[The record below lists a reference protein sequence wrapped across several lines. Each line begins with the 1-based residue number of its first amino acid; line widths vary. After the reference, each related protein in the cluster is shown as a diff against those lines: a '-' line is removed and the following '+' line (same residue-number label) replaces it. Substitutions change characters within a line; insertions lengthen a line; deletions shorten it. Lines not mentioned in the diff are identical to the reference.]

1 MEIESFIQSKNAEF
15 EHLQKL
21 AEWEGD
27 LVAACVE
34 EKSCACIKLFNGQS
48 VTALPLVTSESRGL
62 LAKLRVATRDRVF
75 ALHRMIMIVWAPAVL
90 RTTAGSL
97 TAKIYNQST
106 GESVELCTNHP
117 VAQAAVF
124 VGRWPRAVLA
134 DQKNGL
140 ALLVSVSGVPIKKDG
155 LIGVMHPVWED
166 KLSSKMVYEKQL
178 PSLSFP
184 IDEQEPALYIKD
196 VNMLRSLVH
205 SRLHVGAVG
214 RDVNIQH
221 VNHQAPLLL
230 PPKKAGK
237 VKAPTPRGL
246 KAGKGPKLQG
256 ASCSTGCEGSAT
268 SVKIDTVPEDGLVRV
283 VGDGC
288 GPSGT
293 APKEFVA

>member
-1 MEIESFIQSKNAEF
+1 MEIESFIQSRNAEF

-34 EKSCACIKLFNGQS
+34 EKSCACIKLLNGQS
-48 VTALPLVTSESRGL
+48 VKALPLITSESRGL
-62 LAKLRVATRDRVF
+62 LAKLRVATRDRAF

-106 GESVELCTNHP
+106 GESIELCSDHP

-134 DQKNGL
+134 DQRDGL

-178 PSLSFP
+178 PSLTFP
-184 IDEQEPALYIKD
+184 IEEQEPALYIKD
-196 VNMLRSLVH
+196 TSVLKSLVH
-205 SRLHVGAVG
+205 SRIHVGAVG
-214 RDVNIQH
+214 HDIAKQRI
-221 VNHQAPLLL
+221 NHQAPLLL
-230 PPKKAGK
+230 PHKKAGRRE
-237 VKAPTPRGL
+237 TPVRKGL
-246 KAGKGPKLQG
+246 KAGKGSKLKG
-256 ASCSTGCEGSAT
+256 DASSTGCEGSAT
-268 SVKIDTVPEDGLVRV
+268 SVKIDTVPEDGSVTV
-283 VGDGC
+283 VGGVVY
-288 GPSGT
+288 GETRPQE
-293 APKEFVA
+293 AR

>member
-34 EKSCACIKLFNGQS
+34 EKSCACIKIFNGQS
-48 VTALPLVTSESRGL
+48 VKALPLISTESRGL
-62 LAKLRVATRDRVF
+62 IAKLRVATRDRVF

-106 GESVELCTNHP
+106 GESIELCTNHP

-134 DQKNGL
+134 DQKDGL
-140 ALLVSVSGVPIKKDG
+140 ALLLSVSGVPIKKDG

-184 IDEQEPALYIKD
+184 IDEQEPALYVKD
-196 VNMLRSLVH
+196 SSALKSLVY
-205 SRLHVGAVG
+205 SRIHVGAVG
-214 RDVNIQH
+214 RDVGVH
-221 VNHQAPLLL
+221 RVNHQAPLLL
-230 PPKKAGK
+230 PPKKVGK
-237 VKAPTPRGL
+237 ERAPVQRGR
-246 KAGKGPKLQG
+246 KAGKGPKLKG
-256 ASCSTGCEGSAT
+256 VASSVGCEGSAT
-268 SVKIDTVPEDGLVRV
+268 SVKIDTVPEDEAPGS
-283 VGDGC
+283 GC